1 MNSRDRTKPNAIN
14 RYFGKCGGRR
24 YIRHYGRPLSL
35 YIDKHSTYKTTRQ
48 PSLDEILQGQSEA
61 TQVERACQELGS
73 EVIHADSAQ
82 AKGLIERSFGTHQD
96 RLVKERRLRSGSILT
111 ARSRSS
117 STAED

>member
-35 YIDKHSTYKTTRQ
+35 YIDKHST
-48 PSLDEILQGQSEA
+48 SLDEILQGQSEA